1 MVQRMT
7 GKARQISRRHAP
19 VLLLAAFVG
28 CLEAAA
34 AVPTLSFE
42 DVRSG
47 MLGTGRTVFHGSEI
61 ETFDVEILGKLPNI
75 GPDRNLILA
84 RLTGGPLATTGV
96 LAGMSGSPI
105 TIDGKLVGA
114 VAYAWGFATEAIA
127 GVTPIEEMLAIA
139 DLDDVEVRRSGSL
152 APTIGELRRLPSA
165 RRLESFFSDLR
176 AQLLSSTTL
185 PLAIPLSVSGIDS
198 RELQRAVPELGRA
211 GFVVQQSGGGAD
223 PAEAAEPLQPGS
235 AVGLKLVRGD
245 VDMTATGTVTWVD
258 DDRVLAFGHPLF
270 GLGSVDLP
278 LTGARVEALVPSARQ
293 SMRMTRAL
301 AEVGA
306 LRQDRA
312 AGVFGRI
319 GARPRMIPVRLQ
331 LAGAGLGEH
340 RFSFDVADDPL
351 LSPLLLYVSLNGIL
365 ASKAR
370 VFGGATVRL
379 REGSVIK
386 MVGTDDVALDNLY
399 AGPAAVD
406 YGTGITAYIL
416 HLLMNNTWS
425 RPQIAGVNL
434 LFDYEEV
441 PRIARIRRATL
452 DRYRVAPGEA
462 VEVAVLLSPYRGPD
476 RLLTR
481 EIVVPPETLP
491 GTISITIGSAL
502 AVRHDEE
509 HDVPQLPRDLDQLI
523 RLINQLRHN
532 DRIYILASGE
542 DSGVLLG
549 GNRMPNLP
557 PSVARVLTRP
567 RGAGNVTS
575 IPRRVIFEE
584 VIATDYAVEGSV
596 RVQLEVMAP

>member
-1 MVQRMT
+1 M
-7 GKARQISRRHAP
+7 RRLVP
-19 VLLLAAFVG
+19 VLLLAAFAGGLDAV
-28 CLEAAA
+28 A
-34 AVPTLSFE
+34 AVPTLPFE
-42 DVRSG
+42 DVRAG
-47 MLGTGRTVFHGSEI
+47 MLGTGRTVFFGTQI

-75 GPDRNLILA
+75 GPDQNLILA

-105 TIDGKLVGA
+105 TVDGKLVGA

-127 GVTPIEEMLAIA
+127 GVTPIEEMLAVA
-139 DLDDVEVRRSGSL
+139 DLEDFGARRSGYL
-152 APTIGELRRLPSA
+152 APTFGELRRLHTSEP
-165 RRLESFFSDLR
+165 LQSFLSDLR

-198 RELQRAVPELGRA
+198 RGLLRAVPELGRA
-211 GFVVQQSGGGAD
+211 GFLVQQSGGGSD
-223 PAEAAEPLQPGS
+223 PHEEVAPLEPGS

-278 LTGARVEALVPSARQ
+278 LTGARVEALLPNARQ
-293 SMRMTRAL
+293 SMRMARAL

-306 LRQDRA
+306 VRQDRA
-312 AGVFGRI
+312 AGVLGRL
-319 GARPRMIPVRLQ
+319 GARPRMIPVRLR
-331 LAGAGLGEH
+331 LSGAGVGQH
-340 RFSFDVADDPL
+340 TFSFDVADDPL

-370 VFGGATVRL
+370 VFGGASVHL
-379 REGSVIK
+379 QDGSVIK
-386 MVGTDDVALDNLY
+386 MVDTEDVTLDNLY

-406 YGTGITAYIL
+406 YGTGIPAYIL

-425 RPQIAGVNL
+425 QPQIAGVNL
-434 LFDYEEV
+434 LFAYEEV

-452 DRYRVAPGEA
+452 DRYRVTAGEA
-462 VEVAVLLSPYRGPD
+462 VEVTVLLSPYRGPD
-476 RLLTR
+476 QLLTR

-491 GTISITIGSAL
+491 GSISITIGSAL
-502 AVRHDEE
+502 AVSHDEE

-523 RLINQLRHN
+523 WLINQLRRN
-532 DRIYILASGE
+532 DRIYVLASRE
-542 DSGVLLG
+542 DSGILLG

-567 RGAGNVTS
+567 PGAGNVTI
-575 IPRRVIFEE
+575 IPRRSILEE
-584 VIATDYAVEGSV
+584 VILTDYAVEGFV
-596 RVQLEVMAP
+596 RVQLEVVAP